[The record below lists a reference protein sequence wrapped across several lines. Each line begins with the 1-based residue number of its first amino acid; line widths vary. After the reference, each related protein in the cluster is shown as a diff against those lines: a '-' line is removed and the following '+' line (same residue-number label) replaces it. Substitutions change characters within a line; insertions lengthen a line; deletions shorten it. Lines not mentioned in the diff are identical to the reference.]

1 MIFKFRDRICNLLQ
15 QADDMALLAVGLLV
29 AMVFW
34 MLSLLIVYCIR

>member
-1 MIFKFRDRICNLLQ
+1 MISKLRDRICNRLQ

-29 AMVFW
+29 SMMFW